1 MMFTMLNN
9 MKNPKKIQP
18 DKLHNIRQNQLEVV
32 MKQKCFQ
39 PSFIESYYKIRKR
52 VINGE
57 DYTVVTKEV
66 GESIGVS
73 MSILKRNFEV
83 YNDMV
88 MIYKPLGY
96 RPIEIPDKY
105 MPRKQPPRIET
116 QVSDFMEYHDLLK
129 SNGMK
134 KSTFEELGKK
144 LGVSSSSARNRYIKW
159 LVREIKNG
167 NMQSWT

>member
-1 MMFTMLNN
+1 MMFTVLNN
-9 MKNPKKIQP
+9 MKNPKKTQP
-18 DKLHNIRQNQLEVV
+18 DKQHDIKRKQLEVV

-39 PSFIESYYKIRKR
+39 PNFVESYYKIRNR

-57 DYTVVTKEV
+57 DYTVVAKEV

-73 MSILKRNFEV
+73 ASILKRNFEV

-88 MIYKPLGY
+88 VIYKPLGY
-96 RPIEIPDKY
+96 KTIEIPDKY

-134 KSTFEELGKK
+134 KSTFGDLGKK
-144 LGVSSSSARNRYIKW
+144 LGVSGSSARNRYIKW
-159 LVREIKNG
+159 LAREIKNG